1 MTLRKLRVRFQA
13 MACLIAIA
21 AVLTGCARSSDAV
34 PAPVGSGSSTGTG
47 SGTQTTIQGVATPSS
62 VSVVTAN

>member
-1 MTLRKLRVRFQA
+1 

-21 AVLTGCARSSDAV
+21 GLLAGCARSGGAITA
-34 PAPVGSGSSTGTG
+34 PAGSGSSAGAG

>member
-1 MTLRKLRVRFQA
+1 MTLRKLRVRSQGVV
-13 MACLIAIA
+13 CLVAIA
-21 AVLTGCARSSDAV
+21 GLLAGCARSSDTVTA
-34 PAPVGSGSSTGTG
+34 PAGSGGSAGTG

>member
-1 MTLRKLRVRFQA
+1 MTLRNLRVRSKG

-21 AVLTGCARSSDAV
+21 GLLAGCGGSSV
-34 PAPVGSGSSTGTG
+34 PAPTGSPSGSGS
-47 SGTQTTIQGVATPSS
+47 QTTIQGVATPSS

>member
-1 MTLRKLRVRFQA
+1 MTLKKFRVAFEGLVW
-13 MACLIAIA
+13 LIAVA
-21 AVLTGCARSSDAV
+21 GLLSGCARSTTA
-34 PAPVGSGSSTGTG
+34 PAGSGSPAGTG

>member
-1 MTLRKLRVRFQA
+1 MTLRKLRVRSHGLA
-13 MACLIAIA
+13 WLVASAGLLA
-21 AVLTGCARSSDAV
+21 GCARSSDTA
-34 PAPVGSGSSTGTG
+34 APVTGGGSSTGTG